1 MGDVLAMV
9 WRGRWRRGQRLGR
22 RGLLVHAREGVMMV
36 VVVVGSG
43 VLDRARVILVVIP
56 EARGGSAA
64 AGQVVVAG
72 VLIKVVVARVR
83 GAAVVRVVEVRVR
96 VHGNCRPTKRLG
108 EEASRGSAR
117 TG

>member
-1 MGDVLAMV
+1 VGDVLAMV

-22 RGLLVHAREGVMMV
+22 RGLLVHAREGVV

-43 VLDRARVILVVIP
+43 VLDRAGVILVVIP

-96 VHGNCRPTKRLG
+96 VHGNCRQTKRLG

>member
-1 MGDVLAMV
+1 MAMV

-22 RGLLVHAREGVMMV
+22 RGLLVHAREGVV

-43 VLDRARVILVVIP
+43 VLDRAGVILVVIP

-96 VHGNCRPTKRLG
+96 VHGNCRQTKRLG

>member
-22 RGLLVHAREGVMMV
+22 RGLLVHAREGVV

-43 VLDRARVILVVIP
+43 VLDRAGVILVVIP

-96 VHGNCRPTKRLG
+96 VHGNCRQTKRLG

>member
-1 MGDVLAMV
+1 MV

-22 RGLLVHAREGVMMV
+22 RGLLVHAREGVV

-43 VLDRARVILVVIP
+43 VLDRAGVILVVIP

-96 VHGNCRPTKRLG
+96 VHGNCRQTKRLG

>member
-22 RGLLVHAREGVMMV
+22 RGLLVHAREGVV

>member
-1 MGDVLAMV
+1 VGDVLAMV
-9 WRGRWRRGQRLGR
+9 RQGRWRRGQRLGR
-22 RGLLVHAREGVMMV
+22 RGLLVHAREGVV

-43 VLDRARVILVVIP
+43 VLDRAGVILVVIP

-96 VHGNCRPTKRLG
+96 VHGNCRQTKRLG

>member
-1 MGDVLAMV
+1 V
-9 WRGRWRRGQRLGR
+9 
-22 RGLLVHAREGVMMV
+22 V

-43 VLDRARVILVVIP
+43 VLDRAGVILVVIP

-96 VHGNCRPTKRLG
+96 VHGNCRQTKRLG

>member
-22 RGLLVHAREGVMMV
+22 RGLLVHAREGVV

-96 VHGNCRPTKRLG
+96 VHGNCRQTKRLG